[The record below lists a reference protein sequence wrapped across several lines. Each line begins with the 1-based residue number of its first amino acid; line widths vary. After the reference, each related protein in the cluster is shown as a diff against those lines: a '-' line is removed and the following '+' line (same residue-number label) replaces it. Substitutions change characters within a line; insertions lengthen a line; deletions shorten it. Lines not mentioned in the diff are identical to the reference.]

1 MLIWIIAAVL
11 LIILEV
17 MTQMLWALCLTAG
30 CVGAIVAALCGASF
44 PWQFTVMGI
53 VSVVAY
59 PIVLPSV
66 KKWHDRQMKREGREA
81 RTGMDALL
89 GRKAVVTNEIR
100 PGETGRVRIDGD
112 NWQAVAPG
120 VNFTIHKGTETV
132 VTAYDS
138 IILTVALPDGA
149 PSADK

>member
-1 MLIWIIAAVL
+1 
-11 LIILEV
+11 
-17 MTQMLWALCLTAG
+17 
-30 CVGAIVAALCGASF
+30 
-44 PWQFTVMGI
+44 
-53 VSVVAY
+53 
-59 PIVLPSV
+59 
-66 KKWHDRQMKREGREA
+66 MKRTGREA

-100 PGETGRVRIDGD
+100 PGDTGRVRIDGD

-138 IILTVALPDGA
+138 IILTVALPDGI
-149 PSADK
+149 PSAE